1 MVLVCYKTL
10 MVWVSNKKWY
20 NIGMSNFFT
29 TADPLDDIIRETMNE
44 RKVTK
49 TEHILTGWTNIVI
62 EVTTDKGSYFFRFP
76 RNPFWSRMIV
86 KDAAVCNF
94 VDGKTSYYTPQM
106 KLFYDAKGRPF
117 SVHEKIEGYTLG
129 DRIYHLSHTAITG
142 VAYDAAKFIKELS
155 GIDLRGAP
163 KEVKFP
169 LSEFLHE
176 LDYEHYDKHIDADHK
191 YIKKT
196 EGDSLVHGDLNLGN
210 ILLDEND
217 KMIGVIDFCFAGT
230 GNPNMDVARMVS
242 RPAPEEFE
250 KAFLEQFDE
259 KDTKEISRM
268 RKAWQHID
276 NGYAEHIR
284 KCFPEINLNQL

>member
-1 MVLVCYKTL
+1 M
-10 MVWVSNKKWY
+10 NK
-20 NIGMSNFFT
+20 FFT
-29 TADPLDDIIRETMNE
+29 TSDPLNDIIAETMPE
-44 RKVTK
+44 RQVLQ

-62 EVTTDKGSYFFRFP
+62 EVTTDDGSYFFRFP

-86 KDAAVCNF
+86 KDAAVCKF

-106 KLFYDAKGRPF
+106 RLCYDAKGRPF
-117 SVHEKIEGYTLG
+117 SVHKKIEGYTLG

-155 GIDLRGAP
+155 SIDLKGAP
-163 KEVKFP
+163 KIVKYP
-169 LSEFLHE
+169 LSRFLHE
-176 LDYEHYDKHIDADHK
+176 LDYEHYDKHIDKDHAF
-191 YIKKT
+191 IQET
-196 EGDSLVHGDLNLGN
+196 ERQQLVHGDLNLGN

-242 RPAPEEFE
+242 RPAPKEFE
-250 KAFLEQFDE
+250 KSFLGYFDNE
-259 KDTKEISRM
+259 EEIERM
-268 RKAWQHID
+268 RDAWKHID

-284 KCFPEINLNQL
+284 AKFPEINLNQL

>member
-1 MVLVCYKTL
+1 MAE
-10 MVWVSNKKWY
+10 
-20 NIGMSNFFT
+20 FFT
-29 TADPLDDIIRETMNE
+29 TKDPLDKIIAETLSDE
-44 RKVTK
+44 QIEK

-62 EVTTDKGSYFFRFP
+62 EVKTDKGAYFFRFP

-106 KLFYDAKGRPF
+106 KLCYDAKGRPF
-117 SVHEKIEGYTLG
+117 SMHRKIEGYTLG
-129 DRIYHLSHTAITG
+129 DRIYHLSHTAIAG

-155 GIDLRGAP
+155 WIDLRGAP
-163 KEVKFP
+163 KEVKYP

-191 YIKKT
+191 YIRET
-196 EGDSLVHGDLNLGN
+196 EGDCLVHGDLNLGN
-210 ILLDEND
+210 ILLDKND
-217 KMIGVIDFCFAGT
+217 KMIGVIDFAFAGT
-230 GNPNMDVARMVS
+230 GNPNMDVARIVS
-242 RPAPEEFE
+242 RPAPAEFE
-250 KAFLEQFDE
+250 KEFLSYFDDAE
-259 KDTKEISRM
+259 EISRM
-268 RKAWQHID
+268 KKAWQDID

>member
-1 MVLVCYKTL
+1 M
-10 MVWVSNKKWY
+10 N
-20 NIGMSNFFT
+20 NFFT
-29 TADPLDDIIRETMNE
+29 PADPLDKIIADTLSD
-44 RKVTK
+44 KQVLDSK
-49 TEHILTGWTNIVI
+49 HILTGWTNIVI
-62 EVTTDKGSYFFRFP
+62 EVATDKGSYFFRFP

-94 VDGKTSYYTPQM
+94 VEGKTSYYTPQM
-106 KLFYDAKGRPF
+106 KLCYDSKGRPF

-129 DRIYHLSHTAITG
+129 DRIYHLSHTAMTG
-142 VAYDAAKFIKELS
+142 VAYDVAKFIKELS

-163 KEVKFP
+163 KEVKYP
-169 LSEFLHE
+169 LSDFLHE

-196 EGDSLVHGDLNLGN
+196 DGSSLVHGDLNLGN

-217 KMIGVIDFCFAGT
+217 KVIGVIDFCFAGT
-230 GNPNMDVARMVS
+230 GNPNMDVARIVS

-250 KAFLEQFDE
+250 KAFLSYFEND
-259 KDTKEISRM
+259 KKSTKEISRM
-268 RKAWQHID
+268 RDAWQHID

-284 KCFPEINLNQL
+284 TNFPEINLNQLWYSLG

>member
-1 MVLVCYKTL
+1 MAV
-10 MVWVSNKKWY
+10 
-20 NIGMSNFFT
+20 FFT
-29 TADPLDDIIRETMNE
+29 TKDPLDKIIAETLPD
-44 RKVTK
+44 KKIVQ

-62 EVTTDKGSYFFRFP
+62 EVTTNEGAFFFRFP

-106 KLFYDAKGRPF
+106 KLYYDAAGRPF

-129 DRIYHLSHTAITG
+129 DRIYHLSHTALTG
-142 VAYDAAKFIKELS
+142 AAYDVAKFIKELS

-163 KEVKFP
+163 KEVRYP
-169 LSEFLHE
+169 LSKFLHE
-176 LDYEHYDKHIDADHK
+176 LDYEHYDKHIDKDHD
-191 YIKKT
+191 YIKAT
-196 EGDSLVHGDLNLGN
+196 EMDKLVHGDLNLGN

-217 KMIGVIDFCFAGT
+217 KVIGVIDFCFAGT
-230 GNPNMDVARMVS
+230 GNPNMDVARIVS

-250 KAFLEQFDE
+250 KTFLSCFDDAE
-259 KDTKEISRM
+259 EIARM
-268 RKAWQHID
+268 KKAWKDID

-284 KCFPEINLNQL
+284 TNFPEINLNQL